1 MTPARSRRPAAA
13 PAGLSIFS
21 CNRAASGKLPRSST
35 KNIGVYSGMTQPT
48 AAKNSRNNWQHL
60 LSLAAIAM
68 SGLMYWVLQVRPL
81 TTSAGFSWHNF
92 RQYFPYDQYSYLAIA
107 VNVKNGNMAAVEPFT
122 ETGTNHYPRLYYV
135 FLGLL
140 ARLFN
145 TDVVA
150 TWQVAGLAIQFVMV
164 AAISWLL
171 IRLTGRPIFGALGFV
186 PSIVG
191 TFAMAATGNWHHSLD
206 NHGVLWG
213 TFGVLFTLNGE
224 SAALSIAVTAI
235 CLLVGVTFPLLDG
248 RASASAKSRTAVVII
263 AAAAVGALANVQTY
277 SFLTAVYLLVYA
289 TGAYGLLKYGRK
301 WHSAVSIGLLA
312 AVLLGGTTIAAAAGP
327 LVTLMAGLLA
337 AAPGFVLVLFRYK
350 APVIAACM
358 SLALAASPTIV
369 GTLLGLADKDD
380 FLTYREL
387 SSNALGVPLWTG
399 LLGALIPLLMVG
411 LIFWAGVVQGNKAWL
426 AFSLGTVFAWPLVS
440 SNDIWGANQEPYRF
454 WIDSFT
460 MVTAAAVPVFCQVVL
475 WSWRLWRERSR
486 SQANVIQSPERS
498 KSPAT
503 VATGVGRSPVVAFTA
518 CVTVVVAI
526 AVSLADYSKFS
537 EYVHDYG
544 TASFNDPQALAIKSA
559 AKPLTEPDSDMRVTV
574 DSEGQASELVMFDP
588 CISPFR
594 VKALTGL
601 PTAFY
606 NLGLAWPK
614 NEKEIREILVQR
626 SKGSFAQPA
635 AEKVDVRYVLTDTGC
650 PAGWQGQVR
659 GAKISEAPYNNGGQS
674 AAITL
679 WRVAD

>member
-1 MTPARSRRPAAA
+1 
-13 PAGLSIFS
+13 
-21 CNRAASGKLPRSST
+21 
-35 KNIGVYSGMTQPT
+35 MTQLT
-48 AAKNSRNNWQHL
+48 AAKHSRNNWQHL
-60 LSLAAIAM
+60 VSAAAIAV

-81 TTSAGFSWHNF
+81 TTSSGFSWQNF

-140 ARLFN
+140 SRLFN
-145 TDVVA
+145 TDIIA
-150 TWQVAGLAIQFVMV
+150 TWQVAGLAFQFVMV

-171 IRLTGRPIFGALGFV
+171 IRLTGLPVFGVLGFV
-186 PSIVG
+186 PSIIG
-191 TFAMAATGNWHHSLD
+191 TFAVAANGNWHHSLD

-213 TFGVLFTLNGE
+213 AFGVLFTLNGE
-224 SAALSIAVTAI
+224 SAALSLAVTAI
-235 CLLVGVTFPLLDG
+235 CLLIGVTFPLLDG
-248 RASASAKSRTAVVII
+248 RAPAGAKARTAVVIV

-289 TGAYGLLKYGRK
+289 TSAYGLLKYGSK
-301 WHSAVSIGLLA
+301 WHSAVSLVLLA
-312 AVLLGGTTIAAAAGP
+312 SVLLGGTTIATTAGP

-337 AAPGFVLVLFRYK
+337 AVPGFILVLVKYK
-350 APVIAACM
+350 LPVIAACV
-358 SLALAASPTIV
+358 SLALAASPTIL

-399 LLGALIPLLMVG
+399 VLGALVPLLMLG
-411 LIFWAGVVQGNKAWL
+411 LIFWAGLVQRNKAWL
-426 AFSLGTVFAWPLVS
+426 AFSLGSVVAWPLVA
-440 SNDIWGANQEPYRF
+440 SNDLWGANQEPYRF

-460 MVTAAAVPVFCQVVL
+460 MVAAAAVPVFCQVAVR
-475 WSWRLWRERSR
+475 SWRLWREGSKP
-486 SQANVIQSPERS
+486 QPKEAVSPDEPG
-498 KSPAT
+498 SPAP
-503 VATGVGRSPVVAFTA
+503 AAVGFGRKQGIVVATA
-518 CVTVVVAI
+518 CVTVAAAF
-526 AVSLADYSKFS
+526 AVSLSDYSKFA

-544 TASFNDPQALAIKSA
+544 TASFDDPQALAIKSA
-559 AKPLTEPDSDMRVTV
+559 AKPLTEPGSDMLVTV
-574 DSEGQASELVMFDP
+574 DSKGQATELVMFDP

-614 NEKEIREILVQR
+614 NEKDIREILVQR

-635 AEKVDVRYVLTDTGC
+635 AEKVDIRYVLTDTGC
-650 PAGWQGQVR
+650 PTGWQGQVS
-659 GAKISEAPYNNGGQS
+659 GAKISEATYSNGGQP
-674 AAITL
+674 ATITL
-679 WRVAD
+679 WKVAD

>member
-1 MTPARSRRPAAA
+1 
-13 PAGLSIFS
+13 
-21 CNRAASGKLPRSST
+21 
-35 KNIGVYSGMTQPT
+35 MTQQT
-48 AAKNSRNNWQHL
+48 AAKKSRSKWQHMV
-60 LSLAAIAM
+60 SAAAITV

-81 TTSAGFSWHNF
+81 TTSAGFSWQNF

-140 ARLFN
+140 SRLFN
-145 TDVVA
+145 TDIIA
-150 TWQVAGLAIQFVMV
+150 TWQVAGLAFQFVMV

-171 IRLTGRPIFGALGFV
+171 IRLSGVPILGVLGFL
-186 PSIVG
+186 PSIIG
-191 TFAMAATGNWHHSLD
+191 TFAVAATGNWHHSLD

-213 TFGVLFTLNGE
+213 AFGVLFTLNGE

-235 CLLVGVTFPLLDG
+235 CLLIGVTFPLLDG
-248 RASASAKSRTAVVII
+248 KASPGVKGRTAVVIV

-301 WHSAVSIGLLA
+301 WHTAVSLGLLA
-312 AVLLGGTTIAAAAGP
+312 GVLLGGTTIAATAGP

-337 AAPGFVLVLFRYK
+337 AAPGFALVLWRYK
-350 APVIAACM
+350 VPVIAACA
-358 SLALAASPTIV
+358 SLALAASPTIL

-399 LLGALIPLLMVG
+399 VLGALVPLLMLG
-411 LIFWAGVVQGNKAWL
+411 LIFWAGITQRNKAWL
-426 AFSLGTVFAWPLVS
+426 AFALGSVFAWPLVA
-440 SNDIWGANQEPYRF
+440 SNDLWGANQEPYRF

-460 MVTAAAVPVFCQVVL
+460 MVTAAAVPVFCQVAVR
-475 WSWRLWRERSR
+475 SWRLWREGRTAQLR
-486 SQANVIQSPERS
+486 NTDSPDGS
-498 KSPAT
+498 ASSAH
-503 VATGVGRSPVVAFTA
+503 VDVSFGRTPGIVVATA
-518 CVTVVVAI
+518 CVAVVAAF
-526 AVSLADYSKFS
+526 AVTLSDYSKFS
-537 EYVHDYG
+537 DYVHDYG
-544 TASFNDPQALAIKSA
+544 TASFNDPQALAIKTA
-559 AKPLTEPDSDMRVTV
+559 AMPLTEPGSELRVTV
-574 DSEGQASELVMFDP
+574 DGKGQASELVMFDP

-606 NLGLAWPK
+606 NLGLAWPR
-614 NEKEIREILVQR
+614 NEKDIREILVQR
-626 SKGSFAQPA
+626 SKGTFAQPA
-635 AEKVDVRYVLTDTGC
+635 AEKVDIRYVLTDTGC
-650 PAGWQGQVR
+650 PTGWQGQVN
-659 GAKISEAPYNNGGQS
+659 GAKISEANYSNGGQP
-674 AAITL
+674 ATITL
-679 WRVAD
+679 WKVAG

>member
-1 MTPARSRRPAAA
+1 
-13 PAGLSIFS
+13 
-21 CNRAASGKLPRSST
+21 
-35 KNIGVYSGMTQPT
+35 MTQQT
-48 AAKNSRNNWQHL
+48 AATNSRNRWQHL
-60 LSLAAIAM
+60 ISAAAM
-68 SGLMYWVLQVRPL
+68 ALSGLMYWVLQVRPL
-81 TTSAGFSWHNF
+81 TTSNGFSWHNF

-145 TDVVA
+145 TDIIG
-150 TWQVAGLAIQFVMV
+150 TWQVAGLAFQFIMV

-171 IRLTGRPIFGALGFV
+171 IRLTGLPVLGVLGFV
-186 PSIVG
+186 PSIIG
-191 TFAMAATGNWHHSLD
+191 TFAVASTGNWHHSLD

-213 TFGVLFTLNGE
+213 AFGVLFTLNGE

-235 CLLVGVTFPLLDG
+235 CILIGVTFPLLDG
-248 RASASAKSRTAVVII
+248 RAPAGAKTRTAVVIV

-289 TGAYGLLKYGRK
+289 TGAYGLLMYGRK
-301 WHSAVSIGLLA
+301 WHASVSLLLLV
-312 AVLLGGTTIAAAAGP
+312 AVLLGGTTIAAKAGP

-337 AAPGFVLVLFRYK
+337 AAPGFILVLLK
-350 APVIAACM
+350 NKIPVIAACVA
-358 SLALAASPTIV
+358 LALAASPTIL

-399 LLGALIPLLMVG
+399 ILGALVPLLMLA
-411 LIFWAGVVQGNKAWL
+411 LIFWAGLVQGNKAWL
-426 AFSLGTVFAWPLVS
+426 AFALGAAFAWPVVA
-440 SNDIWGANQEPYRF
+440 SNDLWGANQEPYRF

-460 MVTAAAVPVFCQVVL
+460 MVTAAAVPVFCQVAVR
-475 WSWRLWRERSR
+475 SWHLWRAGRKQQTRAAE
-486 SQANVIQSPERS
+486 SPDLSNSAAR
-498 KSPAT
+498 PA
-503 VATGVGRSPVVAFTA
+503 AGFGRTPAIVVATA
-518 CVTVVVAI
+518 CVAVVAAF
-526 AVSLADYSKFS
+526 AVSLSDYSKFS
-537 EYVHDYG
+537 DYVHDYG

-559 AKPLTEPDSDMRVTV
+559 ATPLTEPGSDLRVTV
-574 DSEGQASELVMFDP
+574 DAKGQASELVMFDP

-614 NEKEIREILVQR
+614 NEKDIREILVQR
-626 SKGSFAQPA
+626 ANGSFAQPA
-635 AEKVDVRYVLTDTGC
+635 AEKVDIRYVLTDTGC
-650 PAGWQGQVR
+650 PTGWQGKVN
-659 GAKISEAPYNNGGQS
+659 GAKISEAAYNNGGQP
-674 AAITL
+674 ATITL
-679 WRVAD
+679 WKVAG

>member
-1 MTPARSRRPAAA
+1 
-13 PAGLSIFS
+13 
-21 CNRAASGKLPRSST
+21 
-35 KNIGVYSGMTQPT
+35 MTQLT
-48 AAKNSRNNWQHL
+48 AAKTSRNIWQHL
-60 LSLAAIAM
+60 VSVAAIAV

-81 TTSAGFSWHNF
+81 TTSAGFSWQNF

-140 ARLFN
+140 SRLFN
-145 TDVVA
+145 TDIIA
-150 TWQVAGLAIQFVMV
+150 TWQVAGLAFQFVMV

-171 IRLTGRPIFGALGFV
+171 IRLTGRPVFGVLGFV

-191 TFAMAATGNWHHSLD
+191 TFAVAATGNWHHSLD

-213 TFGVLFTLNGE
+213 AFGVLFTLNGE

-235 CLLVGVTFPLLDG
+235 CLLIGVTFPMLDG
-248 RASASAKSRTAVVII
+248 RAPAGAKARTAVVIV
-263 AAAAVGALANVQTY
+263 AAAGVGALANVQTY

-301 WHSAVSIGLLA
+301 WHGAVSLGLLA
-312 AVLLGGTTIAAAAGP
+312 AVLLGGTTIAATAGP

-337 AAPGFVLVLFRYK
+337 AAPGFILVLLRYK
-350 APVIAACM
+350 VPVIAACVA
-358 SLALAASPTIV
+358 LALAASPTIL

-387 SSNALGVPLWTG
+387 SSNALGVPVWTG
-399 LLGALIPLLMVG
+399 VLGALVPLLMLG
-411 LIFWAGVVQGNKAWL
+411 LIFWAGLVQRNNAWL
-426 AFSLGTVFAWPLVS
+426 AFSLGSVFAWPLVA
-440 SNDIWGANQEPYRF
+440 SNDLWGANQEPYRF

-460 MVTAAAVPVFCQVVL
+460 MVTAAAVPVFCQVAVR
-475 WSWRLWRERSR
+475 SWRLWREGRKTQPR
-486 SQANVIQSPERS
+486 EAESPDGSE
-498 KSPAT
+498 SPAA
-503 VATGVGRSPVVAFTA
+503 VAVGFGRKPALVVATA
-518 CVTVVVAI
+518 CVTIVVAL
-526 AVSLADYSKFS
+526 AVSLSDYSKFS
-537 EYVHDYG
+537 DYVHDYG

-559 AKPLTEPDSDMRVTV
+559 AMPLTQPDSDMRVTV
-574 DSEGQASELVMFDP
+574 DSKGQASELVMFDP

-614 NEKEIREILVQR
+614 NEKDIREILVQR
-626 SKGSFAQPA
+626 SKGSFAQPS
-635 AEKVDVRYVLTDTGC
+635 AEKVDIRYVLTDTGC
-650 PAGWQGQVR
+650 PTGWQGQVN
-659 GAKISEAPYNNGGQS
+659 GAKISEATYSNGGQP
-674 AAITL
+674 ATITL
-679 WRVAD
+679 WKVTG

>member
-1 MTPARSRRPAAA
+1 M
-13 PAGLSIFS
+13 LS
-21 CNRAASGKLPRSST
+21 A
-35 KNIGVYSGMTQPT
+35 
-48 AAKNSRNNWQHL
+48 
-60 LSLAAIAM
+60 AAIAV

-81 TTSAGFSWHNF
+81 TTSAGFSWQNF

-140 ARLFN
+140 SRLFN
-145 TDVVA
+145 TDIIA
-150 TWQVAGLAIQFVMV
+150 TWQVAGLAFQFVMV

-171 IRLTGRPIFGALGFV
+171 IRLTGRPVFGVLGFV

-191 TFAMAATGNWHHSLD
+191 TFAVAATGNWHHSLD

-213 TFGVLFTLNGE
+213 AFGVLFTLNGE

-235 CLLVGVTFPLLDG
+235 CLLIGVTFPLLDG
-248 RASASAKSRTAVVII
+248 RAPAGAKARTAVVIF

-301 WHSAVSIGLLA
+301 WHLAVSLGLLA
-312 AVLLGGTTIAAAAGP
+312 AVLLGGTTIAATAGP

-337 AAPGFVLVLFRYK
+337 AAPGFVLVLLRYK
-350 APVIAACM
+350 APVIAACV

-399 LLGALIPLLMVG
+399 VLGALIPLLMLG
-411 LIFWAGVVQGNKAWL
+411 LIFWEGLVQGNKAWL
-426 AFSLGTVFAWPLVS
+426 AFSLGSAIAWPLVA
-440 SNDIWGANQEPYRF
+440 SNDLWGANQEPYRF

-460 MVTAAAVPVFCQVVL
+460 MVTAAAVPVFCQVAVR
-475 WSWRLWRERSR
+475 SWRLWREGRKTEASEAHPR
-486 SQANVIQSPERS
+486 GASE
-498 KSPAT
+498 SPAAA
-503 VATGVGRSPVVAFTA
+503 ATGFGRTPAIVVATA

-526 AVSLADYSKFS
+526 AVSLSDYSKFS
-537 EYVHDYG
+537 DYVHDYG

-559 AKPLTEPDSDMRVTV
+559 AMPLTEPDSDMRVTV
-574 DSEGQASELVMFDP
+574 DGKGQASELVMFDP

-614 NEKEIREILVQR
+614 NEKDIREILVQR
-626 SKGSFAQPA
+626 SKGAFAQPA
-635 AEKVDVRYVLTDTGC
+635 AEKVDIRYVLTDTGC
-650 PAGWQGQVR
+650 TTGWQGQVA
-659 GAKISEAPYNNGGQS
+659 GSKISEATYSNGGQP
-674 AAITL
+674 ATITL
-679 WRVAD
+679 WKVAG

>member
-1 MTPARSRRPAAA
+1 MSQQ
-13 PAGLSIFS
+13 L
-21 CNRAASGKLPRSST
+21 
-35 KNIGVYSGMTQPT
+35 
-48 AAKNSRNNWQHL
+48 AAKKSRKNWQHL
-60 LSLAAIAM
+60 VSAAAIAL

-81 TTSAGFSWHNF
+81 TTSTGFSWQNF

-140 ARLFN
+140 SRLFD
-145 TDVVA
+145 TDIIA
-150 TWQVAGLAIQFVMV
+150 TWQVAGLAFQFVMV

-171 IRLTGRPIFGALGFV
+171 IRLTGLPVLGVLGFV
-186 PSIVG
+186 PSIIG
-191 TFAMAATGNWHHSLD
+191 TFAVAATGNWHHSLD

-213 TFGVLFTLNGE
+213 AFGVLFTLNGE

-235 CLLVGVTFPLLDG
+235 CLLIGVTFPLLDG
-248 RASASAKSRTAVVII
+248 RAPAGAKARTAVVIV

-289 TGAYGLLKYGRK
+289 TGAYGLLNYGRK
-301 WHSAVSIGLLA
+301 WHAVLSLGLLA
-312 AVLLGGTTIAAAAGP
+312 AVLLGGTTVAETAGP

-337 AAPGFVLVLFRYK
+337 AGPGFVLVLLKYK
-350 APVIAACM
+350 APVIAACV
-358 SLALAASPTIV
+358 SLALAASPTIL

-399 LLGALIPLLMVG
+399 VLGALVPVLMLG
-411 LIFWAGVVQGNKAWL
+411 LIFWAGIVHKNKAWL
-426 AFSLGTVFAWPLVS
+426 AFAVGSAFAWPLVA
-440 SNDIWGANQEPYRF
+440 SNDLWGANQEPYRF

-460 MVTAAAVPVFCQVVL
+460 MVTAAAVPVFCQVAVRSL
-475 WSWRLWRERSR
+475 RLWRAGREP
-486 SQANVIQSPERS
+486 QPAVAV
-498 KSPAT
+498 SPAGDPAP
-503 VATGVGRSPVVAFTA
+503 ATPAASSGAGFGRGPAFVVAGA
-518 CVTVVVAI
+518 CLAVVVAL

-537 EYVHDYG
+537 QYVHDYG
-544 TASFNDPQALAIKSA
+544 TASFSDPQALAIKSA
-559 AKPLTEPDSDMRVTV
+559 ALPLTEPGSDMRVTV
-574 DSEGQASELVMFDP
+574 DGKGQASELVMFDP

-614 NEKEIREILVQR
+614 NEKDIREILVQR
-626 SKGSFAQPA
+626 SQGSFAQLA
-635 AEKVDVRYVLTDTGC
+635 AEKVDIRYVLTDTGC
-650 PAGWQGQVR
+650 PTGWQGKVS
-659 GAKISEAPYNNGGQS
+659 GAKISEATYSNGGQP
-674 AAITL
+674 ATITL
-679 WRVAD
+679 WKVAD

>member
-1 MTPARSRRPAAA
+1 
-13 PAGLSIFS
+13 
-21 CNRAASGKLPRSST
+21 
-35 KNIGVYSGMTQPT
+35 MTQQT
-48 AAKNSRNNWQHL
+48 AATNTRYHWQHL
-60 LSLAAIAM
+60 ISAAAVTV

-81 TTSAGFSWHNF
+81 TTSNGFSWHNF

-122 ETGTNHYPRLYYV
+122 ETGVNHYPRLYYV

-145 TDVVA
+145 TDIIG
-150 TWQVAGLAIQFVMV
+150 TWQVAGLAFQFVMV

-171 IRLTGRPIFGALGFV
+171 IRLTGLPVMGVLGFV
-186 PSIVG
+186 PSIIG
-191 TFAMAATGNWHHSLD
+191 TFAVAATGNWHHSLD

-213 TFGVLFTLNGE
+213 AFGVLFTLNGE

-235 CLLVGVTFPLLDG
+235 CILVGVTFPLLDG
-248 RASASAKSRTAVVII
+248 RAPAGAKARTAVVII

-289 TGAYGLLKYGRK
+289 TGAYGLLKFGRK
-301 WHSAVSIGLLA
+301 WHGALSLVLLA
-312 AVLLGGTTIAAAAGP
+312 AVLLGGTVIAAKAGP

-337 AAPGFVLVLFRYK
+337 AAPGFILILLKYR
-350 APVIAACM
+350 ALVIAACV
-358 SLALAASPTIV
+358 SLALAASPTIL

-399 LLGALIPLLMVG
+399 LLGALVPLLMLA

-426 AFSLGTVFAWPLVS
+426 AFALGSVFAWPLVA
-440 SNDIWGANQEPYRF
+440 SNDLWGANQEPYRF

-460 MVTAAAVPVFCQVVL
+460 LITAAAVPVFCQVATR
-475 WSWRLWRERSR
+475 SWHLWRAGRQLQPWKADSSDGSENT
-486 SQANVIQSPERS
+486 A
-498 KSPAT
+498 PA
-503 VATGVGRSPVVAFTA
+503 AAGMGRTPVTMMTTA
-518 CVTVVVAI
+518 CVAVLVAF
-526 AVSLADYSKFS
+526 AVSLSDYSKFS
-537 EYVHDYG
+537 EYVHEYG

-559 AKPLTEPDSDMRVTV
+559 AMPLTDPNSHLRVTV
-574 DSEGQASELVMFDP
+574 DGSGQASELVMFDP

-601 PTAFY
+601 PIAFY

-614 NEKEIREILVQR
+614 DEKDIREILVQR
-626 SKGSFAQPA
+626 SKGSFAQSA
-635 AEKVDVRYVLTDTGC
+635 AEQVDIRYVLTDTGC
-650 PAGWQGQVR
+650 PSGWQGQVS
-659 GAKISEAPYNNGGQS
+659 GAKMSEATYSNGGQL
-674 AAITL
+674 ATITL
-679 WRVAD
+679 WKVAG